1 MVPQALSWLFTG
13 LAFALTIGRFYGR
26 ARIIK
31 FIYWDDAAHLLG
43 LILLLAQVSIVS
55 SSTSIMHQL
64 GAYNAGAITR
74 KQVSLSFSLDLAGI
88 LVSWCCLFSIKA
100 AFLLLYRHIFQ
111 VSKAF
116 TRAWW
121 VTVTIVF
128 VTFWVVI
135 ASSLTESGSVSDFGH
150 IGRFPLASTSLP
162 PSYDMADT
170 AQTNARLLQT
180 NIARETLSSIVAS

>member
-26 ARIIK
+26 ARII
-31 FIYWDDAAHLLG
+31 YWDDAAHLLG
-43 LILLLAQVSIVS
+43 LTLLLAQVSIVS
-55 SSTSIMHQL
+55 SSASIMHQL

-116 TRAWW
+116 TRAW
-121 VTVTIVF
+121 
-128 VTFWVVI
+128 
-135 ASSLTESGSVSDFGH
+135 LGHCDYCSVRDLLG
-150 IGRFPLASTSLP
+150 GDCKLP
-162 PSYDMADT
+162 YGMW
-170 AQTNARLLQT
+170 
-180 NIARETLSSIVAS
+180 